1 MPRKFKIAAEIDENV
16 SLRLREARVMTSAI
30 TEHHPLQTTIRQ
42 AAEKLMAFRVHQL
55 PALTEPDDFR
65 ELCRDLRA
73 FADII
78 DPVIEAFGEATDLH
92 STRNVDLK
100 VFENVLSD
108 ALDGNAT
115 FEIERSADV
124 LQEDNESMAELSC
137 VS

>member
-1 MPRKFKIAAEIDENV
+1 
-16 SLRLREARVMTSAI
+16 MTSALT
-30 TEHHPLQTTIRQ
+30 TEQHPLQVTIRQ
-42 AAEKLMAFRVHQL
+42 AAEKLMAFRVHKL

-65 ELCRDLRA
+65 ELCADLRA

-92 STRNVDLK
+92 STRKVDLK

-108 ALDGNAT
+108 AIDGNAT
-115 FEIERSADV
+115 FEIEHSAEV
-124 LQEDNESMAELSC
+124 LQEENESLMELGY